1 MHMHS
6 HQPGILLT
14 GGANRLC
21 NLDEAFGRRRSNH
34 EDASKQLHVATMRNA
49 FECRQ
54 ERKTE

>member
-49 FECRQ
+49 FECR
-54 ERKTE
+54 